1 MILDRPILL
10 GIELLI
16 VFVCQTGGVGILGV
30 LVAAGLD
37 NRGGKSITLFDSHVR
52 SPALFIPPPPLL
64 SPPSCFPLF
73 LVCHLQDDLQHER
86 RYKHTH
92 VITHIG
98 IYRQAGGTW

>member
-52 SPALFIPPPPLL
+52 SPALFIPPPPLSSFLFPSVSCL
-64 SPPSCFPLF
+64 SL
-73 LVCHLQDDLQHER
+73 
-86 RYKHTH
+86 T
-92 VITHIG
+92 G
-98 IYRQAGGTW
+98 